1 MSRTTCRPERPFAS
15 VILLGVALA
24 LSLAPS
30 LRAAPCPSVDQL
42 GWIAGRWLGKMGDA
56 DVEEMVGPPMGGT
69 MVGTFR
75 AVDPPQEG
83 APKGAARVTF
93 YELFSIE
100 QSDEGPNLVLL
111 HFHPGLIG
119 WEEKGHPLV
128 FRCIEAGERRITW
141 EVEEK
146 NGPVRLTYHS
156 PNPQEL
162 IATLEE
168 GGKTLTFPYKRA
180 N

>member
-1 MSRTTCRPERPFAS
+1 MPRTTSRPDRPAVFA
-15 VILLGVALA
+15 VVLAFALA
-24 LSLAPS
+24 AAPS
-30 LRAAPCPSVDQL
+30 VLADPCPSVDQL
-42 GWIAGRWLGKMGDA
+42 GWIAGRWLGKLGEA

-75 AVDPPQEG
+75 AVDPPKEG
-83 APKGAARVTF
+83 EPGGALRVSF

-128 FRCIEAGERRITW
+128 FRCVDAGERRITW
-141 EVEEK
+141 QVEEE

-156 PNPQEL
+156 PNPDEL

-168 GGKTLTFPYKRA
+168 GGKTLTFPYRRA
-180 N
+180 K